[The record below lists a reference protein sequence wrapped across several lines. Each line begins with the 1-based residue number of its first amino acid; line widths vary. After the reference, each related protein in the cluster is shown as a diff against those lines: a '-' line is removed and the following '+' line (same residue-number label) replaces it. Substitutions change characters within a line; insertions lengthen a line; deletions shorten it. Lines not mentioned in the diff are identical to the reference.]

1 MLDLSNTTCLEL
13 AKCPLL
19 LRRTLLAYQ
28 VAKKTFCVGGLTK
41 ALKTIDMKIMVK
53 TLWVSALLIS
63 PLLGFSQE
71 ESSESEEPIVLF
83 HDTRVVNGHSVEVL
97 EKNTFDLRITH
108 RFGDAGRSSSG
119 RTLFGIDN
127 ATDIR
132 IGFEYGITDAFMI
145 GAGRSKG
152 AGIYSEFWDGLAK
165 YKILSQSSTM
175 PVSFTAVVGSFFTS
189 MQKDPNLS
197 SPTAFQKTAHRFS
210 YFSQLIVAHGFGE
223 WVTLQLSPTW
233 VHRNF
238 VAADDRNGTFAVGAV
253 AKVKILNKLSFIT
266 EYYWTPKR
274 NVAVLNQEFISPLAA
289 GIEFKTYAH
298 AFQLVFMNSAGIG
311 EGQFIP
317 YTSSK
322 WLEGGFRFG
331 FTISRHF

>member
-1 MLDLSNTTCLEL
+1 MKS
-13 AKCPLL
+13 
-19 LRRTLLAYQ
+19 LAYI
-28 VAKKTFCVGGLTK
+28 TTLGLFVF
-41 ALKTIDMKIMVK
+41 APTI
-53 TLWVSALLIS
+53 
-63 PLLGFSQE
+63 GYSQDE
-71 ESSESEEPIVLF
+71 AAPEEEPIVLF
-83 HDTRVVNGHSVEVL
+83 YDTRVVNGHSVEVL

-108 RFGDAGRSSSG
+108 RFGDAGRSTSG

-132 IGFEYGITDAFMI
+132 IGFEYGITDNLMI

-165 YKILSQSSTM
+165 YKILSQSAEM
-175 PVSFTAVVGSFFTS
+175 PVSLSAAVGAFFTS
-189 MQKDPNLS
+189 MPKDPNPS

-210 YFSQLIVAHGFGE
+210 YFSQLIVARGFGE
-223 WVTLQLSPTW
+223 WVTLQLAPTW

-238 VAADDRNGTFAVGAV
+238 VAADDRNGTFALGAV
-253 AKVKILNKLSFIT
+253 AKVRILNKVSFIT
-266 EYYWTPKR
+266 EYYYTPKR
-274 NVAVLNQEFISPLAA
+274 NVAALNQEFISPLAA

-317 YTSSK
+317 YTASK